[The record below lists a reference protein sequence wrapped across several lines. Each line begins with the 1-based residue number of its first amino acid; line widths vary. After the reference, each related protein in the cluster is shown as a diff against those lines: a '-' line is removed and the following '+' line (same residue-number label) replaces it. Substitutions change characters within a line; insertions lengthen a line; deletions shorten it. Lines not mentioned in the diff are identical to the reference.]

1 MRIDSS
7 GNLLVGTTS
16 ASTTTVG
23 ARLKTSGRGD
33 FTADGGTCSILN
45 RLTSDG
51 NILTFQKD
59 GNGQGAIGTSGNNLA
74 IHGAGSGDDAT
85 GLMFVNSG
93 STQRIVPCQEGFT
106 LNDGIIN
113 LGHSSNRFKD
123 GYFSGTVNAANF
135 NTTSDAT
142 LKTNVETLSG
152 SLDAVMSMRGVSFDW
167 IESGKSE
174 VGVIAQEIEEII
186 PDLVNTNEQGIKSV
200 KYGNM
205 VAVLIEAIKD
215 QQKRIEALEAQLN
228 S

>member
-1 MRIDSS
+1 MVFYTGSSTTALAGSERMRIDSSGNVGIGTSSPSFESGTGGGLEINNSSGNGAHVKLTDAASGSGGTNGFDLYAFNTSGYIENYEAGSIVFRNGGSERARIDAS

-16 ASTTTVG
+16 G
-23 ARLKTSGRGD
+23 
-33 FTADGGTCSILN
+33 
-45 RLTSDG
+45 SD
-51 NILTFQKD
+51 K
-59 GNGQGAIGTSGNNLA
+59 
-74 IHGAGSGDDAT
+74 
-85 GLMFVNSG
+85 V
-93 STQRIVPCQEGFT
+93 
-106 LNDGIIN
+106 
-113 LGHSSNRFKD
+113 
-123 GYFSGTVNAANF
+123 TVNGDVSATNF

-174 VGVIAQEIEEII
+174 VGVIAQEVEEVI

>member
-1 MRIDSS
+1 MNAVVPFNTATVAEADNSIDL
-7 GNLLVGTTS
+7 GRS
-16 ASTTTVG
+16 AG
-23 ARLKTSGRGD
+23 
-33 FTADGGTCSILN
+33 
-45 RLTSDG
+45 
-51 NILTFQKD
+51 
-59 GNGQGAIGTSGNNLA
+59 
-74 IHGAGSGDDAT
+74 
-85 GLMFVNSG
+85 
-93 STQRIVPCQEGFT
+93 
-106 LNDGIIN
+106 
-113 LGHSSNRFKD
+113 RFKD
-123 GYFSGTVNAANF
+123 AHFAGTVNAANF

-152 SLDAVMSMRGVSFDW
+152 SLDAVKAMRGVSFDW

-174 VGVIAQEIEEII
+174 VGVIAQEIEEVI